1 MRQKLEDT
9 EIIDTKNTVVVRD
22 LVRKF
27 GDFTAVAGITFDVR
41 KGEIFGFLGPNGSG
55 KTTTIRMLCGVLEAT
70 SGGAQ
75 VLGFDVFKKPEEVK
89 KRIGYMSQKFS
100 LYEDLTVA
108 ENLDFYGGIYG
119 VPAKRLVERKQEILK
134 MAGLMGREKEL
145 TSNLS
150 VGWKRRLALGCA
162 IIHEPQMVFLD
173 EPTAGVDPISRR
185 QFWDLLYVMAEEGTT
200 LFVTTHYMD
209 EAEHCHRVGF
219 IYQGGIIALDSPKNV
234 KLKEM
239 QGEVVE
245 IVCSDN
251 DIVMEIL
258 ADLEGIHEVSIHGA
272 VLHANVHDSKQAIPL
287 MKRALSTKGIA
298 CQRIKKIDPSLE
310 DVFVRLIDKMELKK

>member
-1 MRQKLEDT
+1 MDNE
-9 EIIDTKNTVVVRD
+9 NTVVVEN
-22 LVRKF
+22 LVKKF
-27 GDFTAVAGITFDVR
+27 GDFTAVADITFAVR
-41 KGEIFGFLGPNGSG
+41 RGEIFGFLGPNGSG
-55 KTTTIRMLCGVLEAT
+55 KTTTIRMMCGVLGPT
-70 SGGAQ
+70 SGEAR

-119 VPAKRLVERKQEILK
+119 VPAKKLVKRKQEILE
-134 MAGLMGREKEL
+134 MAGLLGREKEL

-162 IIHEPQMVFLD
+162 IIHEPRMVFLD

-185 QFWDLLYVMAEEGTT
+185 QFWDLLYLMAEEGTT

-209 EAEHCHRVGF
+209 ESEHCHRVGF
-219 IYQGGIIALDSPKNV
+219 IHQGSIIALDSPKNI
-234 KLKEM
+234 KLNEM
-239 QGEVVE
+239 QDEVVE
-245 IVCSDN
+245 IICGDN
-251 DIVMEIL
+251 DL
-258 ADLEGIHEVSIHGA
+258 ALEVLAELQGIDEVSLHGA
-272 VLHANVHDSKQAIPL
+272 VLHVNVSDSRQSIPL
-287 MKRALSTKGIA
+287 IKRALDARGIS

-310 DVFVRLIDKMELKK
+310 DVFVRLIDKNELEASRNNA